1 MPSRNW
7 SREEVEA
14 TVQDYL
20 DMLSRESRGESYT
33 KTDHNR
39 RLRTKLN
46 DRSSGAVEF
55 KHANISAVLD
65 RMGLPYISGYK
76 PRGNVQALLY
86 EVVGARVQPLLK
98 QLTADLATP
107 QQPVVLNDVLG
118 VLVPRPDRALVIHD
132 EVRDAEGAYDVSGSA
147 VTRFDYVRQEALN
160 QSIGDAGEALVL
172 SYEKARLRHAGKDHL
187 ARNVEHVA
195 KTQGDHV
202 GYDIRS
208 YDDTGRDRFVEVK
221 TTRYGRRTPFYI
233 SANEL
238 RFSQA
243 KAPAY
248 HLYRVFD
255 YREHPKL
262 FTLPGDVAR
271 HVRLDP
277 VNYRARF

>member
-1 MPSRNW
+1 
-7 SREEVEA
+7 
-14 TVQDYL
+14 
-20 DMLSRESRGESYT
+20 MLSLESRGESYT

-39 RLRTKLN
+39 RLRAKLN
-46 DRSSGAVEF
+46 DRSRGAVEF

-76 PRGNVQALLY
+76 PRGNVQALLH
-86 EVVGARVQPLLK
+86 EVVGARVQPLSK

-118 VLVPRPDRALVIHD
+118 ILVPPPGRALVVH
-132 EVRDAEGAYDVSGSA
+132 EEARDAEGAYDLTGSA

-172 SYEKARLRHAGKDHL
+172 SYERARLRHAGKDHL

-195 KTQGDHV
+195 KTQGDRV

-221 TTRYGRRTPFYI
+221 TTRYGRRTPFFI

-238 RFSQA
+238 RFSEA
-243 KAPAY
+243 NAPAY

-271 HVRLDP
+271 HVRLNP
-277 VNYRARF
+277 VSYRARF